1 MTRLDIL
8 AEIRDLKA
16 APEVT
21 PETVKA
27 AERFLASLERLNDRL
42 RRARRIDAS
51 EIEGLCVGRRR

>member
-1 MTRLDIL
+1 MVRGDII

-27 AERFLASLERLNDRL
+27 AERFLAEVQRLNRQL
-42 RRARRIDAS
+42 RKTLA
-51 EIEGLCVGRRR
+51 IEGLCVGGNQR

>member
-1 MTRLDIL
+1 MVRGDII

-27 AERFLASLERLNDRL
+27 AERFYAEVQKLNRQL
-42 RRARRIDAS
+42 RKTLD
-51 EIEGLCVGRRR
+51 IEGLCVGEQQR

>member
-27 AERFLASLERLNDRL
+27 AERFLAEVQRLNRQL
-42 RRARRIDAS
+42 RKTLA
-51 EIEGLCVGRRR
+51 IEGLCVGDGR